1 MGGGG
6 RHEGKKEAS
15 ITCML
20 LLGGS
25 PVTLVVTEDT
35 LFLSKENFSHWPLPR
50 MQDLVPKEA
59 LLPPFLDIEQRD
71 ITDVEKI
78 VSA

>member
-1 MGGGG
+1 MKG
-6 RHEGKKEAS
+6 EKEAS

-20 LLGGS
+20 LLGRS